1 MILTHANIT
10 STLLTLPATSQLPSP
25 ARYSP
30 YYPCQR
36 CDGGEAVGAVL
47 EAASEPS
54 SSCSSV
60 IIITD
65 NTSPYTLLMMFHKTQ
80 SVVGMFD
87 MSAEGRADNVTQ
99 AHLSRVISQA
109 RQVRRLLWC
118 VTVVVVSDDPA
129 FLATFA
135 QFSLKGRLLGS
146 STRLLAVTR
155 LPLIQLED
163 LLSSYWTFSMMNAM
177 FLNMNDATACSSR
190 WTVYVHMPY
199 SRLGAQMV
207 RVASWETGAGL
218 RLHTQ
223 LKLFPDKFLNFHGAT
238 VNVTARPYTPYF
250 IETLHQAP
258 DGTLTK
264 RYSGMDYI
272 LLKTMAKTLNFNFM
286 FLHSDNWDEVTGRVA
301 ERVSFMVALQ
311 FIVLP
316 QRLQMYDFSFV
327 YELSS
332 MDLCAAKPRLRPQWQ
347 SLYYPLADGVW
358 ISVLTTILLL
368 PLALYM
374 VNFVATRYGVGE
386 KMDAET
392 AFQMVVAT
400 FLNQNLTEKLP
411 KTNTSRVLV
420 TAWLVFA
427 FIIGAAY
434 QGNLT
439 AALTL
444 PKYPPRPETVEDFV
458 NTFQRITIPPWGSSW
473 IAFFR
478 ESDSVVLKA
487 LAERIVIIPNVEEG
501 LERAVGR
508 KEAHI
513 ASRAHLEL
521 KIAKYFS
528 RPDGSTQLYVGQESL
543 SPGLSALPIPHDAP
557 YRPQLDRI
565 IRAVLEV
572 NPRQER
578 EREKAQS
585 VLLIPLTTI
594 KDPNKGRFSHRS
606 RSACLSYKQ
615 EPKQSDILSWFTSKN
630 PNKIADSFSLK
641 KRPYRPMPRAHT
653 QPTTI
658 TYHITN
664 IAG

>member
-1 MILTHANIT
+1 MKKADLGNKQNKI
-10 STLLTLPATSQLPSP
+10 QG
-25 ARYSP
+25 
-30 YYPCQR
+30 

-65 NTSPYTLLMMFHKTQ
+65 DTSPYTLLMITQQLQ
-80 SVVGMFD
+80 SVRAIFEVVL
-87 MSAEGRADNVTQ
+87 EGQEVNVTQ
-99 AHLSRVISQA
+99 AQISQVLTQA
-109 RQVRRLLWC
+109 RGLCQASRC
-118 VTVVVVSDDPA
+118 VTVVVVVSDDPA

-146 STRLLAVTR
+146 STRLLVVTR

-177 FLNMNDATACSSR
+177 FLNMNDATACSRQYSGNYVEEVISTCR
-190 WTVYVHMPY
+190 NFSTSAEGLVKSTLHVHSARTLCTYTLHVRSARTLFTYIRSALAHTWHVRTLSTYNLHVSTLCKWTVYVHMPY

-223 LKLFPDKFLNFHGAT
+223 LKLFPNKFLNFYGAT
-238 VNVTARPYTPYF
+238 VNVTALPYAPHWM
-250 IETLHQAP
+250 ESVEQAA
-258 DGTLTK
+258 DGTHRK
-264 RYSGMDYI
+264 RYSGTDF
-272 LLKTMAKTLNFNFM
+272 LLLTTVADTLNFTYNV
-286 FLHSDNWDEVTGRVA
+286 LHSESWDAVVKRVE
-301 ERVSFMVALQ
+301 ERVSFMAAQ
-311 FIVLP
+311 YFSVLP
-316 QRLQMYDFSFV
+316 QRLEQYDFSFI
-327 YELSS
+327 YEVSTL
-332 MDLCAAKPRLRPQWQ
+332 DLCAAKPGLKPRWQ

-358 ISVLTTILLL
+358 FSIISVLLFVPVSLH
-368 PLALYM
+368 M

-458 NTFQRITIPPWGSSW
+458 NTF
-473 IAFFR
+473 
-478 ESDSVVLKA
+478 
-487 LAERIVIIPNVEEG
+487 
-501 LERAVGR
+501 
-508 KEAHI
+508 
-513 ASRAHLEL
+513 
-521 KIAKYFS
+521 
-528 RPDGSTQLYVGQESL
+528 
-543 SPGLSALPIPHDAP
+543 
-557 YRPQLDRI
+557 
-565 IRAVLEV
+565 
-572 NPRQER
+572 
-578 EREKAQS
+578 
-585 VLLIPLTTI
+585 
-594 KDPNKGRFSHRS
+594 HR
-606 RSACLSYKQ
+606 
-615 EPKQSDILSWFTSKN
+615 
-630 PNKIADSFSLK
+630 
-641 KRPYRPMPRAHT
+641 
-653 QPTTI
+653 
-658 TYHITN
+658 
-664 IAG
+664 